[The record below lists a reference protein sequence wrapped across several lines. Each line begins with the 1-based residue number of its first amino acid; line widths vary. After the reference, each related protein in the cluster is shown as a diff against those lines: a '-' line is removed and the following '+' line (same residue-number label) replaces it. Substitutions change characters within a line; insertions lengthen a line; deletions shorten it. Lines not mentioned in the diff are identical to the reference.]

1 MKYVSQYRERF
12 FTYSIQKHALALVG
26 IVLRAIVKSRQK
38 LRERKP
44 LARISY
50 AGSIYVPDSFVNTT
64 HVYFSV
70 HFDYLLS
77 AYLNIFVSDCIKKR
91 QLDSKS
97 VNMYVQQQYRPA
109 HCVSVCLS
117 VSLSDRR
124 VKMKTTGHQLMH
136 ACVRAATNSYIIQ
149 YQFVVG

>member
-1 MKYVSQYRERF
+1 MV
-12 FTYSIQKHALALVG
+12 
-26 IVLRAIVKSRQK
+26 
-38 LRERKP
+38 
-44 LARISY
+44 RISY

-70 HFDYLLS
+70 HFDHLLS
-77 AYLNIFVSDCIKKR
+77 ANLNIFVSDCITKR

-97 VNMYVQQQYRPA
+97 VNMYVQQQQYRPA
-109 HCVSVCLS
+109 HCLSVC
-117 VSLSDRR
+117 LSDRR

-136 ACVRAATNSYIIQ
+136 ACVSAATNSYIIQ